1 MRHLTHDD
9 VVKAIGLVDDVTI
22 AKIIGTNATVDELA
36 EAQAWITNDEPLIN
50 EGRPLPGGRVGELV
64 DILAELEPS
73 LDADE
78 EADPPASA
86 GLADAYG
93 RPLALAKQNPLLLAV
108 GGGFRHRRRSVSGS
122 VQLPLRHRRLEL
134 RDFRGLRS
142 LAVEGQHVAFA

>member
-50 EGRPLPGGRVGELV
+50 QGRPLPGGRVGELV

-78 EADPPASA
+78 EADP
-86 GLADAYG
+86 GIG
-93 RPLALAKQNPLLLAV
+93 RT
-108 GGGFRHRRRSVSGS
+108 G
-122 VQLPLRHRRLEL
+122 
-134 RDFRGLRS
+134 
-142 LAVEGQHVAFA
+142 

>member
-22 AKIIGTNATVDELA
+22 ANIIGTNATVDELA

-64 DILAELEPS
+64 DVLAELEPS

-78 EADPPASA
+78 EADP
-86 GLADAYG
+86 GIG
-93 RPLALAKQNPLLLAV
+93 RT
-108 GGGFRHRRRSVSGS
+108 G
-122 VQLPLRHRRLEL
+122 
-134 RDFRGLRS
+134 
-142 LAVEGQHVAFA
+142 